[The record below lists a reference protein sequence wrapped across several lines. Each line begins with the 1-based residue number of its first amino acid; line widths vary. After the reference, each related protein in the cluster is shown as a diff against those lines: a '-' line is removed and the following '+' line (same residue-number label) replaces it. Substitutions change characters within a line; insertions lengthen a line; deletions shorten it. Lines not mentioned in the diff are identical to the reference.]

1 MLEPFLVF
9 SGLPADKKIV
19 KPPKISKK
27 KRIRP
32 AMTKMVGR
40 RSLISLAGV
49 VVEPKLK
56 FGNPA
61 QPGFSGIS

>member
-49 VVEPKLK
+49 VVEPK
-56 FGNPA
+56 
-61 QPGFSGIS
+61 